1 MKPDGAPP
9 AGPASGGNR
18 PPGAGL
24 GVGLLAV
31 VALLVW
37 VEGYYALRHR
47 PGAVPVTVACPAPAA
62 GCAFTTGGLPV
73 RVRFTAIPKALRPF
87 DLQVEARVD
96 AVHVRVR
103 AVGADPI
110 EARYAMARTAPGR
123 FTARVILPASAGG
136 GDWLLDLY
144 LDGRLVRI
152 PFHAD
157 P

>member
-1 MKPDGAPP
+1 MKPDGAPST
-9 AGPASGGNR
+9 GPAPEGNR

-24 GVGLLAV
+24 GIGLLAV
-31 VALLVW
+31 VALLVS
-37 VEGYYALRHR
+37 VEGYFALRHR
-47 PGAVPVTVACPAPAA
+47 PGAAPVTVTCPAPAA
-62 GCAFTTGGLPV
+62 GCVFTTGGLPV

-96 AVHVRVR
+96 AVHARIR
-103 AVGADPI
+103 AVGADPA
-110 EARYAMARTAPGR
+110 EARYALARTPPGR
-123 FTARVILPASAGG
+123 FRARVILPASTSG
-136 GDWLLDLY
+136 GDWLLDLH